1 MFGDGASLLSD
12 FTGGDESPLSEGGNW
27 AQLDTI
33 SDPLI
38 RVSNAAGQAASITG
52 ESYWT
57 VQNYGPDVDVYT
69 TITTMPLAGNNVDV
83 SARILGEGGNNTYD
97 GYRARMIQNAGTD
110 SLTICRVANAAIT
123 TLATMTTRDFAVG
136 EKVGIRCLGSTVEAW
151 YYAGVW
157 TLGLSVVDTT
167 YPAAGKIA
175 LHVRGT
181 TGRADDFSAGPIVM
195 AVGTSPHI
203 GGRGA
208 A

>member
-12 FTGGDESPLSEGGNW
+12 FTGVDENPLSEGGKW
-27 AQLDTI
+27 GPLDTT
-33 SDPLI
+33 SNPLR
-38 RVSNAAGQAASITG
+38 RVSNAATSTVSTTG
-52 ESYWT
+52 ENYWT
-57 VQNYGPDVDVYT
+57 VQNYGPDVDVYV
-69 TITTMPLAGNNVDV
+69 TITVMPLAGNNVDV
-83 SARILGEGGNNTYD
+83 SARIQGEGGAATYD
-97 GYRARMIQNAGTD
+97 GYRARMLQNAGTD
-110 SLTICRVANAAIT
+110 SLTICRVTNAAIT

-175 LHVRGT
+175 LHVRGS
-181 TGRADDFSAGPIVM
+181 TGRADDFSAGPVVM
-195 AVGTSPHI
+195 AGGTLPYI